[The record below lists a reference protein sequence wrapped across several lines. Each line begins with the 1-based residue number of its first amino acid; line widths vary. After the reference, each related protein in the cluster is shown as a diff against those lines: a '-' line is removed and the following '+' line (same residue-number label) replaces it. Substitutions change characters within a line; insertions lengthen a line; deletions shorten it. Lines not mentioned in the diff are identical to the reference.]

1 MLKRTLTL
9 VLVALLLQTTSL
21 VKTIPAVSS
30 KERDAALAQKIKADV
45 MGLGRLAHVRVKF
58 KDDTT
63 LEGEISEIAADYFVI
78 TESKSHAPT
87 TIAYQQVKQV
97 KRNNL
102 STSAK
107 VGIGVA
113 VAVAVGII
121 IGVAKSR
128 TKVEPPGNGPGC
140 VQPAQVGVPCPPGC
154 ICIQQ

>member
-1 MLKRTLTL
+1 MLRKTLTL
-9 VLVALLLQTTSL
+9 VLVALLLLTTSL
-21 VKTIPAVSS
+21 VTTIPAVPA
-30 KERDAALAQKIKADV
+30 KERDAALAQRIKADV

-102 STSAK
+102 STGAK

-121 IGVAKSR
+121 IGVVSGRSKEQ
-128 TKVEPPGNGPGC
+128 TGNEPPC
-140 VQPAQVGVPCPPGC
+140 TQPAQVGVPCPPGC
-154 ICIQQ
+154 VCIQ

>member
-9 VLVALLLQTTSL
+9 ALVALLLLTTSI
-21 VKTIPAVSS
+21 VTNTPAVSS
-30 KERDAALAQKIKADV
+30 KERDAALAQRIKADV

-102 STSAK
+102 STGAK

-113 VAVAVGII
+113 VAVTVGII
-121 IGVAKSR
+121 IGVVSGR
-128 TKVEPPGNGPGC
+128 SHEQTGNPSPCTGS
-140 VQPAQVGVPCPPGC
+140 AQVGVPCPPGC
-154 ICIQQ
+154 ICIAQ